1 MVPAQI
7 EEDLRAL
14 AGDAKRRAKR
24 NRNHDSAVS
33 RHRRAELLPVMWCH
47 LDYPCH
53 Y

>member
-7 EEDLRAL
+7 EEDLRSL

-24 NRNHDSAVS
+24 SRNHDSAVS
-33 RHRRAELLPVMWCH
+33 GHRRAELLPVMWCH
-47 LDYPCH
+47 SDYPCH